1 MTTHYCGARASPWPS
16 SPRDKSVAGAA
27 WWSSFSLRRRIF
39 LEPRTCTSSTMQI
52 FVKTRE
58 CPTISSVAR
67 ASRPPSPTSGRGVFS
82 RLRGADRF
90 LGSSGRLVAETRR
103 ARRDRHLPPTRFAL
117 VSPDPPDASRYGRL
131 DVHCTPTRSPRLT
144 SPPRFSFLALQSRVR
159 PSPSRWS
166 RWIASRML
174 KPRFRTKSAF
184 AQAE

>member
-27 WWSSFSLRRRIF
+27 WWPSFSLRRRIY

-117 VSPDPPDASRYGRL
+117 VSPDPPDASRHGRL

-166 RWIASRML
+166 L
-174 KPRFRTKSAF
+174 RTPSTT
-184 AQAE
+184 